1 MGEQEMTGQFQHLVQ
16 KLHQL
21 FFVDS
26 SAIQSEAATKNHE
39 HTQNVIFDGKSS
51 WKSLFQFIGP
61 SYMIAVGYM
70 DPGNWSTDISA
81 GAKFGYTHLC
91 IVLLTSLMAM
101 LFQSHC
107 VLLGVVTRRDLA
119 QQCKL
124 VFNRPV
130 NIVLYVLTEIAI
142 MATDLAEV
150 IGSAIALNLLF
161 GLPLEWGVLITAL
174 DVLLILRWW
183 GSQYQRVYEGVI
195 FVLVLV
201 VGICFMAQLFYTKP
215 DFISVLS
222 GFNPLNVVQMFTQ
235 TERLLIAIGIMG
247 ATVMP
252 HNLYLHSSIC
262 QNLHL
267 VHEDSVSGVGDGI
280 QIIDGVDD
288 IELDVQTSVNETS
301 PSPASNNFQDSVRLT
316 LRYATFDMVVALIF
330 AFIVNATIL
339 IVGASAFYTNPD
351 VRKDPSQMAELQDA
365 HASLQK
371 YIGSGAAAL
380 FAIALLA
387 SGQSS
392 TITGTIAG
400 QVVMNGFLN
409 LRLKPVIRRL
419 FTRVCAILPALITV
433 LLYGQNGLNR
443 LLVISQVILSCQLP
457 FALIPLNLFVSSKEI
472 MSGGRSLRL
481 SSRFSWLSGILAT
494 SEQYRN
500 LEQDNNPQTQ
510 SLNQEFAVSGYMLYI
525 SWVVTAIVVIVNMCL
540 VISAIFIQ
548 QQKNFPLQVFSSA
561 VEQSPTSQRRK
572 NPAMVSFSEDAL
584 SPESGQS
591 SGAKQSKSGSSKGG
605 NKKQNSA
612 KDLLKK
618 PFSFVNA
625 VTEVTGVNSV
635 MRTTRGVLSDVTNA
649 ALNTFIGGSA
659 SDTDVQSVQ
668 QARKLANDIFNAL
681 LEPGKSEVTIDN
693 FVPYFPSPDEA
704 RKAFRLFDTNG
715 NGDIEKEEMKTAIE
729 QFLNEKKA
737 IETGVADLGTVVG
750 RLDSFLLVITF
761 IVVLFIWL
769 SVFGVALTQYL
780 LTFGSLI
787 ILSGVVIGNSAKT
800 VVENIL
806 FLFVLHPFDVGDKI
820 VVDGELYTVKNIALN
835 STTLVHV
842 EGKLAKIPNAILQTK
857 VIYNYRRS
865 PNQSETFTLFAES
878 DKVDK
883 LMAQLEDE
891 VTKFVRMNARDY
903 LPTVSVHIDNNNGF
917 ADGKLKILLRIN
929 YKGNFQDIDV
939 TRKRHNKAVMALRE
953 ILSSSALKDQV
964 KTG

>member
-1 MGEQEMTGQFQHLVQ
+1 MGEQEMTGQFQHLVK

-21 FFVDS
+21 FFIDS
-26 SAIQSEAATKNHE
+26 SAAQSESATKNHE
-39 HTQNVIFDGKSS
+39 HTQNVIYDGKSS

-130 NIVLYVLTEIAI
+130 NIVLYMLTEIAI

-183 GSQYQRVYEGVI
+183 GSQYQRIYEGVI

-215 DFISVLS
+215 DFISVLT
-222 GFNPLNVVQMFTQ
+222 GFNPLNILQMFTQ

-262 QNLHL
+262 QNKHL
-267 VHEDSVSGVGDGI
+267 VHEDSISGDGDDE
-280 QIIDGVDD
+280 QIIYGVDD
-288 IELDVQTSVNETS
+288 IELDVQTSVNETN
-301 PSPASNNFQDSVRLT
+301 PSPTRSTFQDSVRLT

-339 IVGASAFYTNPD
+339 VVGASAFYSNSD
-351 VRKDPSQMAELQDA
+351 VRSDPSQVAELQDA

-472 MSGGRSLRL
+472 MGGGRSLRL
-481 SSRFSWLSGILAT
+481 SSRFSWLFRILAK
-494 SEQYRN
+494 SEQYQN
-500 LEQDNNPQTQ
+500 LEQDNNPHTL
-510 SLNQEFAVSGYMLYI
+510 SNNQEYAVSGCMLYL
-525 SWVVTAIVVIVNMCL
+525 SWVVTAIVVIVN
-540 VISAIFIQ
+540 I
-548 QQKNFPLQVFSSA
+548 SA
-561 VEQSPTSQRRK
+561 VEQSPPSQRRK
-572 NPAMVSFSEDAL
+572 SPAMVSFSEDAL

-591 SGAKQSKSGSSKGG
+591 SGAKQNKSGSSKSG

-715 NGDIEKEEMKTAIE
+715 NGDIEREEMKTAIE

-865 PNQSETFTLFAES
+865 PNQSETFTLYAES

-883 LMAQLEDE
+883 LIAQLEDE
-891 VTKFVRMNARDY
+891 VTKFVRRNARDY
-903 LPTVSVHIDNNNGF
+903 LPTVSVHLDNNNGF
-917 ADGKLKILLRIN
+917 ADGKLKVLLRIN